1 MKFENKEFYDFMF
14 LEMGRSSGN
23 ITVWHSPL
31 EDSRLLCDTQNP
43 PFKYNLVV
51 TLYSNER
58 NRGIQKLLKYFYGE
72 E

>member
-1 MKFENKEFYDFMF
+1 MNFENKEFYHFMF

-31 EDSRLLCDTQNP
+31 IDSRLLCDTQNP
-43 PFKYNLVV
+43 PFKNDLVV
-51 TLYSNER
+51 TLYSHER
-58 NRGIQKLLKYFYGE
+58 NEHIQKLLKYFYGE